1 MEFVKYQHIER
12 FGTDEVE
19 GIELG
24 KVYIFPKLDGT
35 NSSVWLDNEGNLKA
49 GSRNRELTLD
59 KDNGGFYAYALSQ
72 PNIKAYLEKHP
83 THRLYGEFLIPH
95 TLRTYRND
103 AWRKLYIFDVCIDKE
118 DGGVEYIPYE
128 IYQPLLEEFSIDYIP
143 PLAILKNGNYEMFLK
158 ALEKNVF
165 LIEDGKGVG
174 EGIVIKNYNFYNKYG
189 RQTWAKIVT
198 NEFKERHHKAMGAPV
213 IKSTK
218 MIEERIVEDFCTE
231 AFIEKEYAKIVN
243 DNNGWTSKYIP
254 QLLGRVFSELIKEE
268 MWNIVKTYK
277 NPTIN
282 FKTLNTLVINK
293 IKTVKKDMF

>member
-59 KDNGGFYAYALSQ
+59 KDNGGFYAYVLSQ

-128 IYQPLLEEFSIDYIP
+128 IYQPLLEEFNIDYIP

-174 EGIVIKNYNFYNKYG
+174 EGIVIKNYDFYNKYG

-213 IKSTK
+213 IESTK